1 MLLFE
6 APLLSQSLHCQNCGC
21 LGHSR
26 LCDGNRGPLQGFIRV
41 ADLQSLTYAAE
52 KAASIAGGETVE
64 QLEVRLHT
72 QTVFCWSQAS
82 VQCQCSGPAGNRLD
96 KAHALAE
103 PQAC

>member
-1 MLLFE
+1 MLSFE
-6 APLLSQSLHCQNCGC
+6 TPLLSQLLHCQHCGR

-26 LCDGNRGPLQGFIRV
+26 LRDGNRVLLQGFIRV

-72 QTVFCWSQAS
+72 QTVLCWSQAS
-82 VQCQCSGPAGNRLD
+82 MQSLCPDRARNRLNE
-96 KAHALAE
+96 AHALAE